1 MGLYG
6 SFTSLSRNTTCRPRV
21 IVLDDNIREN
31 HFALRKHPTPR
42 TRYAQD
48 SRWFTLVNDFF
59 FRRLP
64 LAALALVTFVFALIA
79 TSRPAYGYVDPG
91 SGLLALQTFASV
103 MAACGFFLRR
113 RLKTLFRIKSETR
126 EEKMIE
132 GSDKTGSRN
141 AA

>member
-1 MGLYG
+1 M
-6 SFTSLSRNTTCRPRV
+6 N
-21 IVLDDNIREN
+21 
-31 HFALRKHPTPR
+31 
-42 TRYAQD
+42 D
-48 SRWFTLVNDFF
+48 SF

-64 LAALALVTFVFALIA
+64 LAALALVTFFFALVA

-113 RLKTLFRIKSETR
+113 RLKSLFGMRSQSQDAKTVV
-126 EEKMIE
+126 
-132 GSDKTGSRN
+132 GGDKTGSRN